1 MKQVNI
7 RIPFRILT
15 LVMGLFLSL
24 GAYAQI
30 TVNGLVQD
38 ATGEPVI
45 GATVRVVGTQI
56 GTATDFDGLFT
67 LEGVPQGAKLLISSV
82 GYEDQEVTAAGNV
95 VVTLAESTQMLEN
108 LVVIGYGVVK
118 KNDLT
123 GSVTAL
129 KPDAKNKG
137 VVVSAQDMLGGKVAG
152 VSVTSNSG
160 EPGGG
165 ATIRIRGGSSLNA
178 SNNPLVVIDGIAM
191 DNNGVSGISN
201 PLSLVNPQ
209 DIESFNVLKDASAT
223 AIYGSRGSNG
233 VIIITTKK
241 GRRGQTPQV
250 SYNGSV
256 TWSMKKKTID
266 VMSGDEY
273 RDFVA
278 KIFEGNTR
286 AGNVMGYAWRNAID
300 ADGKAQRVDMINTVN
315 NGKLTRY
322 GVSDIALPAGW
333 SWVEGEGNSGIVNPL
348 LGDANTDW
356 QNEIYR
362 TALSHDHNLT
372 VAGSVGQ
379 ILPYRLSAG
388 YTDQQGILKTS
399 DFKRYTVALNL
410 NPSLFDDHLTLNLNG
425 KLAWTKSRW
434 ADGGAVGNAVRMDP
448 TQPIYGNRD
457 ANGDG
462 INDYAGV
469 GGYFEWLQVN
479 NADPAWPYTKNTNAP
494 YNPVAM
500 LDNHDNSGKTHSFI
514 GSADIDYKIHGFED
528 LRLHLTLGGDFT
540 GGNGHNISTN
550 VSNTSNYW
558 GNTSWYTQ
566 SKENLQLSTY
576 AQYYKDFN
584 DKHHFDIM
592 AGYEWQ
598 HNWRKEYNESWGTYP
613 TNSALVFTATDAENG
628 ALIVTPGQ
636 WIPSARYNIDQSKAG
651 AIRAEGV
658 YRQNNGLGYRTENYL
673 VSFFGRMNYS
683 YDSRYL
689 LTFTMRYDG
698 SSRFKKHWALFPSAA
713 FAWKLNEEAAL
724 KDGPFSDL
732 KLRLGWGKTGQ
743 QEGIGDYNYFAT
755 YVMSNGSMG
764 AFYDVSGD
772 GSKAR
777 PNVYNPELTW
787 ETTTTTNVG
796 LDWGVM
802 NQRLSGSIDWYYRK
816 TTDLLNWA
824 TFSAMT
830 NFRNAFYKNIGSL
843 RNTGIEFSLNW
854 KAIST
859 TDLLWTID
867 YNLTYNSNKITEL
880 ISDDPD
886 YIVTTGSI
894 GINGTAQAHA
904 VGHPASSFYV
914 YQQVYD
920 QDGKPI
926 ESQVVDRNADGVISD
941 ADKYFYKS
949 PAAPVTM
956 GLSSRLDW
964 KNWDFGFNLRAS
976 IGNYMFNNVMQGYHN
991 TSTASVF
998 EEVSGFYL
1006 NNRPK
1011 ASVDLG
1017 WKTYDNYAIFSDYW
1031 VQNASF
1037 LKCDNITLGYSFN
1050 GLLKHGSYNGIGGRI
1065 YGTVSNVFCITKYDG
1080 IDPEVFGGIGGDIF
1094 PRPISYIL
1102 GLSLTF

>member
-30 TVNGLVQD
+30 TVNGIVKD

-45 GATVRVVGTQI
+45 GASVRVVGTQQ
-56 GTATDFDGLFT
+56 GTVTDFDGLFT
-67 LEGVPQGAKLLISSV
+67 LDGVPQGAKLLITSI
-82 GYEDQEVTAAGNV
+82 GYEDHEVTAASDM

-123 GSVTAL
+123 GSVAAL
-129 KPDAKNKG
+129 KPDSKNKG
-137 VVVSAQDMLGGKVAG
+137 VVVSAQDMLGGKIAG
-152 VSVTSNSG
+152 VSVTSNGG

-165 ATIRIRGGSSLNA
+165 ANIRIRGGSSLNA
-178 SNNPLVVIDGIAM
+178 SNNPLIVIDGIAM
-191 DNNGVSGISN
+191 DNNGVSGLSN

-241 GRRGQTPQV
+241 
-250 SYNGSV
+250 
-256 TWSMKKKTID
+256 KTID
-266 VMSGDEY
+266 VMNGDEY
-273 RDFVA
+273 RDFVK
-278 KIFEGNTR
+278 KIFAGNTR
-286 AGNVMGYAWRNAID
+286 EENA
-300 ADGKAQRVDMINTVN
+300 
-315 NGKLTRY
+315 L
-322 GVSDIALPAGW
+322 S
-333 SWVEGEGNSGIVNPL
+333 L
-348 LGDANTDW
+348 LGNANTDW

-362 TALSHDHNLT
+362 TAFSHDHNLT
-372 VAGSVGQ
+372 VSGSLGQ
-379 ILPYRLSAG
+379 FLPYRVSAG
-388 YTDQQGILKTS
+388 YTDQEGILKTS

-410 NPSLFDDHLTLNLNG
+410 NPSFFEDHLTLNLSG

-434 ADGGAVGNAVRMDP
+434 ADTGAVGNAVRMDP
-448 TQPIYGNRD
+448 TQPIRS
-457 ANGDG
+457 
-462 INDYAGV
+462 NDPMYAGV

-479 NADPAWPYTKNTNAP
+479 GSDPAWPYTKNTNAP

-500 LDNHDNSGKTHSFI
+500 LDNHDNSGKAHTFI
-514 GSADIDYKIHGFED
+514 GTAEIDYKIHGFED
-528 LRLHLTLGGDFT
+528 LRLHLTMGGDFT
-540 GGNGHNISTN
+540 GGNGHNISAN
-550 VSNTSNYW
+550 ISNTSNYW
-558 GNTSWYTQ
+558 GNTSYYTQ

-584 DKHHFDIM
+584 DMHHFDIM

-613 TNSALVFTATDAENG
+613 SNSGLFFTPADAENG
-628 ALIVTPGQ
+628 ALKVVPGI
-636 WIPSARYNIDQSKAG
+636 WIPAATYNVGDSKAG

-658 YRQNNGLGYRTENYL
+658 YRQNNGLGYRSENYL

-683 YDSRYL
+683 YANRYL

-713 FAWKLNEEAAL
+713 LAWKINEEDFM

-764 AFYDVSGD
+764 SFYDVSGD

-787 ETTTTTNVG
+787 ETTTTTNIG

-843 RNTGIEFSLNW
+843 RNTGIEMSLNW

-867 YNLTYNSNKITEL
+867 YNLTYNSNKVLEL

-886 YIVTTGSI
+886 YFVTTGSI
-894 GINGTAQAHA
+894 GINGSAQAHVA
-904 VGHPASSFYV
+904 GYPSNSFYV

-920 QDGKPI
+920 QAGKPI
-926 ESQVVDRNADGVISD
+926 EGQVVDRNGDGVISD
-941 ADKYFYKS
+941 ADKYLYKS
-949 PAAPVTM
+949 PWAPVTM
-956 GLSSRLDW
+956 GLGSRLDW

-976 IGNYMFNNVMQGYHN
+976 IGNYLFNNVMQGYHN
-991 TSTASVF
+991 VSPAAVF

-1011 ASVDLG
+1011 ASVEMG
-1017 WKTYDNYAIFSDYW
+1017 WQTYNNHAIFSDYW

-1050 GLLKHGSYNGIGGRI
+1050 NLLKHGSYHGVGGRI

-1094 PRPISYIL
+1094 PRPISFIV
-1102 GLSLTF
+1102 GLSLNF

>member
-30 TVNGLVQD
+30 TVNGVVKD

-45 GATVRVVGTQI
+45 GATVRVVGTQM
-56 GTATDFDGLFT
+56 GTATDIDGLFT
-67 LEGVPQGAKLLISSV
+67 LDGVPQGAKLLISSV
-82 GYEDQEVTAAGNV
+82 GYEDHEVTASGDMV
-95 VVTLAESTQMLEN
+95 ITLAESTQMLEN

-123 GSVTAL
+123 GSVAAL

-191 DNNGVSGISN
+191 DNNGVSGVAN

-241 GRRGQTPQV
+241 GRRGQRPAV

-266 VMSGDEY
+266 VMDGDEY
-273 RDFVA
+273 RAFVK
-278 KIFEGNTR
+278 KIFAGNTR
-286 AGNVMGYAWRNAID
+286 EENA
-300 ADGKAQRVDMINTVN
+300 
-315 NGKLTRY
+315 L
-322 GVSDIALPAGW
+322 S
-333 SWVEGEGNSGIVNPL
+333 L
-348 LGDANTDW
+348 LGNANTDW

-372 VAGSVGQ
+372 VAGSLGDY
-379 ILPYRLSAG
+379 LPYRVSAG

-410 NPSLFDDHLTLNLNG
+410 NPSFFQDHLTLNLNG
-425 KLAWTKSRW
+425 KLAWTKSRF
-434 ADGGAVGNAVRMDP
+434 ADTGAVGNAVRMDP
-448 TQPIYGNRD
+448 TQPITSSD
-457 ANGDG
+457 SK
-462 INDYAGV
+462 YAGV
-469 GGYFEWLQVN
+469 GGYFEWMQVN
-479 NADPAWPYTKNTNAP
+479 NADPAWPWTKNTNAP

-528 LRLHLTLGGDFT
+528 LRLHLTMGGDFS
-540 GGNGHNISTN
+540 GGNGHNISAN
-550 VSNTSNYW
+550 ISNTSNYW
-558 GNTSWYTQ
+558 GNTSYYTQ

-584 DKHHFDIM
+584 EKHHFDIM
-592 AGYEWQ
+592 LGYEWQ

-613 TNSALVFTATDAENG
+613 TNSALVFTPTDAENG
-628 ALIVTPGQ
+628 ALIVNPGQ
-636 WIPSARYNIDQSKAG
+636 WIPSARYNIDDSKAG

-673 VSFFGRMNYS
+673 VSFFGRANYS
-683 YDSRYL
+683 YDNRYL
-689 LTFTMRYDG
+689 FTFTTRYDG

-764 AFYDVSGD
+764 SYYDISGD

-777 PNVYNPELTW
+777 PNVYNPELKW

-843 RNTGIEFSLNW
+843 RNTGIEMSINW

-867 YNLTYNSNKITEL
+867 YNLTYNSNKILEL

-886 YIVTTGSI
+886 YFVTTGGI
-894 GINGTAQAHA
+894 GINGSAQAHVA
-904 VGHPASSFYV
+904 GYPSNSFYV

-926 ESQVVDRNADGVISD
+926 ENQVVDRNGDGVISD
-941 ADKYFYKS
+941 ADKYLYKS
-949 PAAPVTM
+949 PWAPVTM
-956 GLSSRLDW
+956 GLASRLDW
-964 KNWDFGFNLRAS
+964 KNWDFGFSLRAS

-991 TSTASVF
+991 VSPASVF

-1011 ASVDLG
+1011 ASVEMG
-1017 WKTYDNYAIFSDYW
+1017 WQTYDNKSIFSDYW

-1037 LKCDNITLGYSFN
+1037 LKCDNITLGYSFGN
-1050 GLLKHGSYNGIGGRI
+1050 LFKHGSYNGVGGRI

-1094 PRPISYIL
+1094 PRPISFIL
-1102 GLSLTF
+1102 GLSLNF

>member
-7 RIPFRILT
+7 RIPQRILA
-15 LVMGLFLSL
+15 LMMGLFLSI

-30 TVNGLVQD
+30 TVQGHVKD

-45 GATVRVVGTQI
+45 GATITVVGT
-56 GTATDFDGLFT
+56 TNTVATDFDGNFT
-67 LEGVPQGAKLLISSV
+67 ITAPKGAQLQVSSI
-82 GYEDQEVTAAGNV
+82 GLQDQIVTAAP
-95 VVTLAESTQMLEN
+95 TLVIEMLDDAQVLEN
-108 LVVIGYGVVK
+108 VVVIGYGTVK
-118 KNDLT
+118 KSDLT

-137 VVVSAQDMLGGKVAG
+137 VVVSAQDMLSGKVAG
-152 VSVTSNSG
+152 VSVTSG
-160 EPGGG
+160 DGAPGGS

-178 SNNPLVVIDGIAM
+178 SNNPLIVIDGIAM
-191 DNNGVSGISN
+191 DNNGISGVGN

-241 GRRGQTPQV
+241 GRRNQAPQV
-250 SYNGSV
+250 SYNGNV
-256 TWSMKKKTID
+256 TFSKKKKTIK
-266 VMSGDEY
+266 VMNGDEY
-273 RDFVA
+273 RAFVTQA
-278 KIFEGNTR
+278 FENDTR
-286 AGNVMGYAWRNAID
+286 RDNA
-300 ADGKAQRVDMINTVN
+300 
-315 NGKLTRY
+315 L
-322 GVSDIALPAGW
+322 S
-333 SWVEGEGNSGIVNPL
+333 L
-348 LGDANTDW
+348 LGTANTDW

-362 TALSHDHNLT
+362 TAISHDHNVTLT
-372 VAGSVGQ
+372 GSVSDF
-379 ILPYRLSAG
+379 LPYRLSLG

-399 DFKRYTVALNL
+399 DYKRYTVAVNL
-410 NPSLFDDHLTLNLNG
+410 SPSLLNDHLTFNLNG
-425 KLAWTKSRW
+425 KLAWTKSRF
-434 ADGGAVGNAVRMDP
+434 ADTGAVGNAVRMDP
-448 TQPIYGNRD
+448 TQPIYSD
-457 ANGDG
+457 DPK
-462 INDYAGV
+462 YAGV
-469 GGYFEWLQVN
+469 GGYFDWLQVN

-500 LDNHDNSGKTHSFI
+500 LDNHDNTGKTRSFI

-540 GGNGHNISTN
+540 HGEGHNISAN
-550 VSNTSNYW
+550 ISNTSNYY
-558 GNTSWYTQ
+558 GNNSYYTQ

-576 AQYYKDFN
+576 AQYYKDFT

-598 HNWRKEYNESWGTYP
+598 HNWRKEYNESWGTFP
-613 TNSALVFTATDAENG
+613 TNSALYFGADDALVV
-628 ALIVTPGQ
+628 APGQ
-636 WIPSARYNIDQSKAG
+636 WIPGVTYAVGDPKAG
-651 AIRAEGV
+651 AIRGEGV
-658 YRQNNGLGYRTENYL
+658 YRQNNGLGYRTENFL
-673 VSFFGRMNYS
+673 VSFFGRMNYI
-683 YDSRYL
+683 YDSKYY

-698 SSRFKKHWALFPSAA
+698 SSRFRDHWALFPSAA
-713 FAWKLNEEAAL
+713 LAWNIAEEAFM
-724 KDGPFSDL
+724 KEGPFSTL

-743 QEGIGDYNYFAT
+743 QEGIGDYNYFAN
-755 YVMSNGSMG
+755 YVLSNGSMG
-764 AFYDVSGD
+764 AFYDLLGD
-772 GSKAR
+772 GSKAK
-777 PNVYNPELTW
+777 PNVYNPELKW

-802 NQRLSGSIDWYYRK
+802 NGRLTGSIDWYYRK

-843 RNTGIEFSLNW
+843 RNTGIEFAVNW

-859 TDLLWTID
+859 NDLLWTID

-880 ISDDPD
+880 ISNDPN
-886 YIVTTGSI
+886 YFVSTGGI
-894 GINGTAQAHA
+894 GINGNAQAHF
-904 VGHPASSFYV
+904 VDHPANSFYV

-920 QDGKPI
+920 TNGNPI
-926 ESQVVDRNADGVISD
+926 EGQVVDRNADGVISE
-941 ADKYFYKS
+941 ADKYLYKC
-949 PAAPVTM
+949 PWAPVTM
-956 GLSSRLDW
+956 GFASKLEW
-964 KNWDFGFNLRAS
+964 KNWDFGFSLRAS

-991 TSTASVF
+991 VSNAAIF

-1006 NNRPK
+1006 NNRPVE
-1011 ASVDLG
+1011 SVNMG
-1017 WKTYDNYAIFSDYW
+1017 WQTYDNETVFSDYW

-1050 GLLKHGSYNGIGGRI
+1050 NLLKHGSYNGVGGRI

-1094 PRPISYIL
+1094 PRPISFIL
-1102 GLSLTF
+1102 GLSLNF

>member
-15 LVMGLFLSL
+15 LLMGLFLSL

-30 TVNGLVQD
+30 TVNGIVKD

-45 GATVRVVGTQI
+45 GATVRVVGTQM

-67 LEGVPQGAKLLISSV
+67 LDGVPQGAKLLVSSV
-82 GYEDQEVTAAGNV
+82 GYEDHEVTASSEMV
-95 VVTLAESTQMLEN
+95 ITLAESTQMLEN

-152 VSVTSNSG
+152 VSVTSNGG

-165 ATIRIRGGSSLNA
+165 ASIRIRGGSSLNA
-178 SNNPLVVIDGIAM
+178 SNNPLIVIDGIAM

-201 PLSLVNPQ
+201 PLSMVNPQ

-241 GRRGQTPQV
+241 GRRGQAPQV

-273 RDFVA
+273 RDFV
-278 KIFEGNTR
+278 KEIFADNTR
-286 AGNVMGYAWRNAID
+286 EQNA
-300 ADGKAQRVDMINTVN
+300 
-315 NGKLTRY
+315 L
-322 GVSDIALPAGW
+322 S
-333 SWVEGEGNSGIVNPL
+333 L
-348 LGDANTDW
+348 LGNANTDW

-362 TALSHDHNLT
+362 TAISHDHNVT
-372 VAGSVGQ
+372 VAGSVKDF
-379 ILPYRLSAG
+379 LPYRLSLG

-399 DFKRYTVALNL
+399 DYKRYTVALNL
-410 NPSLFDDHLTLNLNG
+410 NPSLLNDHLTMNLNG
-425 KLAWTKSRW
+425 KLAWTKSRF
-434 ADGGAVGNAVRMDP
+434 ADTGAVGNAVRMDP
-448 TQPIYGNRD
+448 TQPIYSD
-457 ANGDG
+457 DPKY
-462 INDYAGV
+462 DVV
-469 GGYFEWLQVN
+469 GGYFDWLQEN
-479 NADPAWPYTKNTNAP
+479 SADPAWPYTKNTNAP

-500 LDNHDNSGKTHSFI
+500 LDNHDNSGKTRSFI

-528 LRLHLTLGGDFT
+528 LRLHLTLGGDFSH
-540 GGNGHNISTN
+540 GEGHNISTN
-550 VSNTSNYW
+550 ISNTSNYW
-558 GNTSWYTQ
+558 GNNAYYTQ

-598 HNWRKEYNESWGTYP
+598 HNWRKEFNESWGTYP
-613 TNSALVFTATDAENG
+613 TNSALFFTAQDNEKAFVV
-628 ALIVTPGQ
+628 APGM
-636 WIPSARYNIDQSKAG
+636 WIPGATYNIGDAKAG
-651 AIRAEGV
+651 AIRGEAV
-658 YRQNNGLGYRTENYL
+658 YRQSNGLGYRTENYL
-673 VSFFGRMNYS
+673 VSFFGRMNYI
-683 YDSRYL
+683 YDSKYY

-698 SSRFKKHWALFPSAA
+698 SSRFKKHWALFPSLAL
-713 FAWKLNEEAAL
+713 AWNIAHEDFL

-732 KLRLGWGKTGQ
+732 KLRFGWGKTGQ
-743 QEGIGDYNYFAT
+743 QEGIGDYNYFAN

-764 AFYDVSGD
+764 SFYDLLGD

-777 PNVYNPELTW
+777 PNVYNPELKW

-802 NQRLSGSIDWYYRK
+802 NGRLTGSIDWYYRK
-816 TTDLLNWA
+816 TTDLLNWSP
-824 TFSAMT
+824 FSAMT
-830 NFRNAFYKNIGSL
+830 NFSNEFYKNIGSL
-843 RNTGIEFSLNW
+843 RNTGIEFSVNW

-859 TDLLWTID
+859 SDLLWTID
-867 YNLTYNSNKITEL
+867 YNLTYNNNKIIEL
-880 ISDDPD
+880 ISDDKNNF
-886 YIVTTGSI
+886 ITTGSI
-894 GINGTAQAHA
+894 GINGPAQAHV
-904 VGHPASSFYV
+904 VGKPSHSFYV

-920 QDGKPI
+920 QNGKPI
-926 ESQVVDRNADGVISD
+926 EGQVVDRNGDGVISPSD
-941 ADKYFYKS
+941 RYFYKS
-949 PAAPVTM
+949 PWAPVTM
-956 GLSSRLDW
+956 GFASKLEW
-964 KNWDFGFNLRAS
+964 KNWDFGFSLRAS
-976 IGNYMFNNVMQGYHN
+976 IGNYMFNNVAQGHHN
-991 TSTASVF
+991 VSTAAIL
-998 EEVSGFYL
+998 ENVSGNYF
-1006 NNRPK
+1006 NNRPIS
-1011 ASVDLG
+1011 AVNMG
-1017 WKTYDNYAIFSDYW
+1017 WQTYDNETVFSDYW

-1050 GLLKHGSYNGIGGRI
+1050 ELFKSGGYHGLGGRI

-1080 IDPEVFGGIGGDIF
+1080 IDPEIFGGIGGDIF
-1094 PRPISYIL
+1094 PRPISFIL
-1102 GLSLTF
+1102 GLSLNF

>member
-15 LVMGLFLSL
+15 LLMGLFLSL

-30 TVNGLVQD
+30 TVNGVVKD

-45 GATVRVVGTQI
+45 GATIRVVGTQM

-67 LEGVPQGAKLLISSV
+67 LEGVPQGAKLQISSV
-82 GYEDQEVTAAGNV
+82 GYDTHEVTASSDMV
-95 VVTLAESTQMLEN
+95 ITLAESTQMLEN

-165 ATIRIRGGSSLNA
+165 ANIRIRGGSSLNA
-178 SNNPLVVIDGIAM
+178 SNNPLIVIDGIAM
-191 DNNGVSGISN
+191 DNNGVSGLSN

-241 GRRGQTPQV
+241 GRRGQSPSV

-266 VMSGDEY
+266 VMNGDEY
-273 RDFVA
+273 RDFVK
-278 KIFEGNTR
+278 KIFAGNTR
-286 AGNVMGYAWRNAID
+286 EENA
-300 ADGKAQRVDMINTVN
+300 
-315 NGKLTRY
+315 L
-322 GVSDIALPAGW
+322 S
-333 SWVEGEGNSGIVNPL
+333 L
-348 LGDANTDW
+348 LGNANTDW

-362 TALSHDHNLT
+362 TAFSHDHNLT
-372 VAGSVGQ
+372 VSGSLGQ
-379 ILPYRLSAG
+379 FLPYRVSAG
-388 YTDQQGILKTS
+388 YTDQEGILKTS

-410 NPSLFDDHLTLNLNG
+410 NPSFFEDHLTLNLSG
-425 KLAWTKSRW
+425 KMAWTKSRW
-434 ADGGAVGNAVRMDP
+434 ADTGAVGNAVRMDP
-448 TQPIYGNRD
+448 TQPIRS
-457 ANGDG
+457 
-462 INDYAGV
+462 NDPMYAGV

-479 NADPAWPYTKNTNAP
+479 GSDPAWPYTKNTNAP

-500 LDNHDNSGKTHSFI
+500 LDNHDNSGKAHTFI
-514 GSADIDYKIHGFED
+514 GTAEIDYKIHGFED
-528 LRLHLTLGGDFT
+528 LRLHLTMGGDFT
-540 GGNGHNISTN
+540 GGNGHNISAN
-550 VSNTSNYW
+550 ISNTSNYW
-558 GNTSWYTQ
+558 GNTSYYTQ

-584 DKHHFDIM
+584 DMHHFDIM

-613 TNSALVFTATDAENG
+613 SNSGLFFTPADAENG
-628 ALIVTPGQ
+628 ALKVVPGI
-636 WIPSARYNIDQSKAG
+636 WIPAATYNVGDSKAG

-683 YDSRYL
+683 YANRYL

-713 FAWKLNEEAAL
+713 LAWKINEEDFM

-764 AFYDVSGD
+764 SFYDVSGD

-787 ETTTTTNVG
+787 ETTTTTNIG

-859 TDLLWTID
+859 NDLLWTID
-867 YNLTYNSNKITEL
+867 YNLTYNSNKVLEL
-880 ISDDPD
+880 IGDDPS
-886 YIVTTGSI
+886 YFVTTGSI
-894 GINGTAQAHA
+894 GINGSAQAHVA
-904 VGHPASSFYV
+904 GYPSNSFYV
-914 YQQVYD
+914 YQQVYG

-926 ESQVVDRNADGVISD
+926 ENQVVDRNGDGVISD
-941 ADKYFYKS
+941 ADKYLYKS
-949 PAAPVTM
+949 PWAPVIM
-956 GLSSRLDW
+956 GLASRLDW
-964 KNWDFGFNLRAS
+964 KNWDLGFSLRAS

-991 TSTASVF
+991 VSPAAVF

-1011 ASVDLG
+1011 ALVDLG
-1017 WKTYDNYAIFSDYW
+1017 WQTYDNKSIFSDYW

-1050 GLLKHGSYNGIGGRI
+1050 NLFKHGSYNGVGGRI
-1065 YGTVSNVFCITKYDG
+1065 YGTVSNVFCITKYEG

-1094 PRPISYIL
+1094 PRPISFIV
-1102 GLSLTF
+1102 GLNLNF

>member
-7 RIPFRILT
+7 RIPIRILT

-30 TVNGLVQD
+30 TVNGIVKD

-45 GATVRVVGTQI
+45 GASVRVVGTQQ
-56 GTATDFDGLFT
+56 GTVTDFDGLFT
-67 LEGVPQGAKLLISSV
+67 LEGVPQGAKLLITSI
-82 GYEDQEVTAAGNV
+82 GYDDHEVTAASDLV
-95 VVTLAESTQMLEN
+95 ITMSESTPMLEN

-152 VSVTSNSG
+152 VSVTSNGG

-165 ATIRIRGGSSLNA
+165 ANIRIRGGSSLNA
-178 SNNPLVVIDGIAM
+178 SNNPLIVIDGIAM
-191 DNNGVSGISN
+191 DNNGVSGLSN

-241 GRRGQTPQV
+241 GRRGQRPSV

-266 VMSGDEY
+266 VMNGDEY
-273 RDFVA
+273 RDFV
-278 KIFEGNTR
+278 KSIFKGNTR
-286 AGNVMGYAWRNAID
+286 EANA
-300 ADGKAQRVDMINTVN
+300 
-315 NGKLTRY
+315 L
-322 GVSDIALPAGW
+322 S
-333 SWVEGEGNSGIVNPL
+333 L

-362 TALSHDHNLT
+362 TALSHDHNVT

-379 ILPYRLSAG
+379 LLPYRLSVG
-388 YTDQQGILKTS
+388 FTDQQGILKTS

-410 NPSLFDDHLTLNLNG
+410 NPSFFEDHLTVNLSG
-425 KLAWTKSRW
+425 KMAWTKSRW
-434 ADGGAVGNAVRMDP
+434 ADTGAVGNAVRMDP
-448 TQPIYGNRD
+448 TQPVY
-457 ANGDG
+457 ASGDM
-462 INDYAGV
+462 YKGV
-469 GGYFEWLQVN
+469 GSYFEWLQVN
-479 NADPAWPYTKNTNAP
+479 GSDDAWPYTKNTNAP

-500 LDNHDNSGKTHSFI
+500 LDNHDNSGKAHSFI
-514 GSADIDYKIHGFED
+514 GTAEIDYKIHGFED
-528 LRLHLTLGGDFT
+528 LRLHLTMGGDFT
-540 GGNGHNISTN
+540 GGNGHNISAN
-550 VSNTSNYW
+550 ISNTSNYW
-558 GNTSWYTQ
+558 GNNSYYTQ

-613 TNSALVFTATDAENG
+613 SNSALVFTEADKDIPG
-628 ALIVTPGQ
+628 ALVVTPGQ
-636 WIPSARYNIDQSKAG
+636 WIPGVTYKVGDSKAG
-651 AIRAEGV
+651 AIHGETA
-658 YRQNNGLGYRTENYL
+658 YYQQNGLGYRTENYL
-673 VSFFGRMNYS
+673 VSFFGRANYS

-698 SSRFKKHWALFPSAA
+698 SSRFKKHWSLFPSAA
-713 FAWKLNEEAAL
+713 FAWKINEEAFM
-724 KDGPFSDL
+724 KDSPFSDL

-755 YVMSNGSMG
+755 YVMSNGSAG
-764 AFYDVSGD
+764 SYYDVAGD
-772 GSKAR
+772 GSKAK

-787 ETTTTTNVG
+787 ETTTTTSNIG
-796 LDWGVM
+796 LDWGIM

-843 RNTGIEFSLNW
+843 RNTGIEMSLNW
-854 KAIST
+854 KAVST

-867 YNLTYNSNKITEL
+867 YNLTYNSNKILEL
-880 ISDDPD
+880 VSDGLDN
-886 YIVTTGSI
+886 IVTTGSI

-904 VGHPASSFYV
+904 VGHPANTFYV
-914 YQQVYD
+914 FQQVYD

-926 ESQVVDRNADGVISD
+926 ESQVVDRNGDGVISD
-941 ADKYFYKS
+941 DDRYLYKS
-949 PAAPVTM
+949 PWAPVTM
-956 GLSSRLDW
+956 GLASRLDW
-964 KNWDFGFNLRAS
+964 KNWDFGFSLRAS
-976 IGNYMFNNVMQGYHN
+976 IGNYLFNNVMQGYHN
-991 TSTASVF
+991 VSPAAVF

-1011 ASVDLG
+1011 TSVEMG
-1017 WKTYDNYAIFSDYW
+1017 WQTYDRYAIMSDYW

-1037 LKCDNITLGYSFN
+1037 LKCDNITLGYSFSN
-1050 GLLKHGSYNGIGGRI
+1050 LLKRGSYNGIGGRI
-1065 YGTVSNVFCITKYDG
+1065 YGSVSNVFCITKYDG

-1094 PRPISYIL
+1094 PRPISFIL
-1102 GLSLTF
+1102 GLSLNF

>member
-15 LVMGLFLSL
+15 LLMGLFLSL

-30 TVNGLVQD
+30 TVHGIVKD

-45 GATVRVVGTQI
+45 GATVRVVGTQM

-67 LEGVPQGAKLLISSV
+67 LDGVPQGAKLLVSSV
-82 GYEDQEVTAAGNV
+82 GYEDHEVTASSEMV
-95 VVTLAESTQMLEN
+95 ITLAESTQMLEN

-152 VSVTSNSG
+152 VSVTSNGG

-165 ATIRIRGGSSLNA
+165 ASIRIRGGSSLNA
-178 SNNPLVVIDGIAM
+178 SNNPLIVIDGIAM

-201 PLSLVNPQ
+201 PLSMVNPQ

-241 GRRGQTPQV
+241 GRRGQAPQV

-273 RDFVA
+273 RDFV
-278 KIFEGNTR
+278 KEIFAGNTR
-286 AGNVMGYAWRNAID
+286 EQNA
-300 ADGKAQRVDMINTVN
+300 
-315 NGKLTRY
+315 L
-322 GVSDIALPAGW
+322 S
-333 SWVEGEGNSGIVNPL
+333 L
-348 LGDANTDW
+348 LGNANTDW
-356 QNEIYR
+356 QSEIYR
-362 TALSHDHNLT
+362 TAFSHDHNLT

-379 ILPYRLSAG
+379 YLPYRISAG

-399 DFKRYTVALNL
+399 DYKRYTVALNL
-410 NPSLFDDHLTLNLNG
+410 NPSLFNDHLTINLSG

-434 ADGGAVGNAVRMDP
+434 ADTGAVGNAVRMDP
-448 TQPIYGNRD
+448 TQPIYSSDEKYN
-457 ANGDG
+457 
-462 INDYAGV
+462 GV
-469 GGYFEWLQVN
+469 GGYFEWLQPN
-479 NADPAWPYTKNTNAP
+479 GSDSAWPYTKNTNAP

-514 GSADIDYKIHGFED
+514 GTAEVDYKIHGFED

-540 GGNGHNISTN
+540 GGNGHNISAN
-550 VSNTSNYW
+550 ISNTSNYW
-558 GNTSWYTQ
+558 GNNSWYTQ
-566 SKENLQLSTY
+566 SKENLQLSAY

-613 TNSALVFTATDAENG
+613 TNSALFFTDADIENG
-628 ALIVTPGQ
+628 ALQVVPGM
-636 WIPSARYNIDQSKAG
+636 WIPAANYNVGDSKAG

-673 VSFFGRMNYS
+673 VSFFGRANYS
-683 YDSRYL
+683 YNNRYL

-713 FAWKLNEEAAL
+713 LAWKISEEDFM

-764 AFYDVSGD
+764 SFYDIAGD
-772 GSKAR
+772 GSKAK
-777 PNVYNPELTW
+777 PNVYNPELKW
-787 ETTTTTNVG
+787 ETTTTTNIG
-796 LDWGVM
+796 LDWGIM
-802 NQRLSGSIDWYYRK
+802 NQRLTGSIDWYYRK

-830 NFRNAFYKNIGSL
+830 NFKNAFYKNIGSL

-859 TDLLWTID
+859 NDLLWTID

-886 YIVTTGSI
+886 YFVTTGSI
-894 GINGTAQAHA
+894 GINGNAQAHV
-904 VGHPASSFYV
+904 VGHPSNSFYV
-914 YQQVYD
+914 YQQVYG

-926 ESQVVDRNADGVISD
+926 EGQVVDRNGDGVISD
-941 ADKYFYKS
+941 ADKYLYKS
-949 PAAPVTM
+949 PWAPVTM
-956 GLSSRLDW
+956 GLASRLDW
-964 KNWDFGFNLRAS
+964 KNWDFGFSLRAS
-976 IGNYMFNNVMQGYHN
+976 IGNYLFNNVMQGYHN
-991 TSTASVF
+991 VSPAAVF
-998 EEVSGFYL
+998 EEVGAFYL
-1006 NNRPK
+1006 NNRPRK
-1011 ASVDLG
+1011 SVEMG
-1017 WKTYDNYAIFSDYW
+1017 WQTYNNHANFSDYW

-1037 LKCDNITLGYSFN
+1037 LKCDNITLGYSFSDLFKSGGYH
-1050 GLLKHGSYNGIGGRI
+1050 GLGGRV

-1094 PRPISYIL
+1094 PRPISFIL
-1102 GLSLTF
+1102 GLSLNF

>member
-30 TVNGLVQD
+30 TVNGIVKD

-45 GATVRVVGTQI
+45 GASVRVVGTQQ
-56 GTATDFDGLFT
+56 GTVTDFDGLFT
-67 LEGVPQGAKLLISSV
+67 LDGVPQGAKLLITSI
-82 GYEDQEVTAAGNV
+82 GYEDHEVTAASDM

-123 GSVTAL
+123 GSVAAL
-129 KPDAKNKG
+129 KPDSKNKG
-137 VVVSAQDMLGGKVAG
+137 VVVSAQDMLGGKIAG
-152 VSVTSNSG
+152 VSVTSNGG

-165 ATIRIRGGSSLNA
+165 ANIRIRGGSSLNA
-178 SNNPLVVIDGIAM
+178 SNNPLIVIDGIAM
-191 DNNGVSGISN
+191 DNNGVSGLSN

-241 GRRGQTPQV
+241 GRRGQSPSV
-250 SYNGSV
+250 AYNGSV

-266 VMSGDEY
+266 VMNGDEY
-273 RDFVA
+273 RDFVK
-278 KIFEGNTR
+278 KIFAGNTR
-286 AGNVMGYAWRNAID
+286 EENA
-300 ADGKAQRVDMINTVN
+300 
-315 NGKLTRY
+315 L
-322 GVSDIALPAGW
+322 S
-333 SWVEGEGNSGIVNPL
+333 L
-348 LGDANTDW
+348 LGNANTDW

-362 TALSHDHNLT
+362 TAFSHDHNLT
-372 VAGSVGQ
+372 VSGSLGQ
-379 ILPYRLSAG
+379 FLPYRVSAG
-388 YTDQQGILKTS
+388 YTDQEGILKTS

-410 NPSLFDDHLTLNLNG
+410 NPSFFEDHLTLNLSG
-425 KLAWTKSRW
+425 KMAWTKSRW
-434 ADGGAVGNAVRMDP
+434 ADTGAVGNAVRMDP
-448 TQPIYGNRD
+448 TQPIRS
-457 ANGDG
+457 
-462 INDYAGV
+462 NDPMYAGV

-479 NADPAWPYTKNTNAP
+479 GSDPAWPYTKNTNAP

-500 LDNHDNSGKTHSFI
+500 LDNHDNSGKAHTFI
-514 GSADIDYKIHGFED
+514 GTAEIDYKIHGFED
-528 LRLHLTLGGDFT
+528 LRLHLTMGGDFT
-540 GGNGHNISTN
+540 GGHGHNISAN
-550 VSNTSNYW
+550 ISNTSNYW
-558 GNTSWYTQ
+558 GNTSYYTQ

-584 DKHHFDIM
+584 DMHHFDIM

-613 TNSALVFTATDAENG
+613 SNSGLFFTPADAENG
-628 ALIVTPGQ
+628 ALKVVPGI
-636 WIPSARYNIDQSKAG
+636 WIPAATYNVGDSKAG
-651 AIRAEGV
+651 AIRAEDV

-683 YDSRYL
+683 YANRYL

-713 FAWKLNEEAAL
+713 LAWKINEEDFM

-764 AFYDVSGD
+764 SFYDISGD

-787 ETTTTTNVG
+787 ETTTTTNIG

-843 RNTGIEFSLNW
+843 RNTGIEMSLNW

-867 YNLTYNSNKITEL
+867 YNLTYNSNKVLEL

-886 YIVTTGSI
+886 YFVTTGGI
-894 GINGTAQAHA
+894 GINGSAQAHVA
-904 VGHPASSFYV
+904 GYPSNSFYV

-920 QDGKPI
+920 QAGKPI
-926 ESQVVDRNADGVISD
+926 EGQVVDRNGDGVISD
-941 ADKYFYKS
+941 ADKYLYKS
-949 PAAPVTM
+949 PWAPVTM
-956 GLSSRLDW
+956 GLGSRLDW

-976 IGNYMFNNVMQGYHN
+976 IGNYLFNNVMQGYHN
-991 TSTASVF
+991 VSPAAVF

-1011 ASVDLG
+1011 ASVEMG
-1017 WKTYDNYAIFSDYW
+1017 WQTYNNHAIFSDYW

-1050 GLLKHGSYNGIGGRI
+1050 NLLKHGSYHGVGGRI

-1094 PRPISYIL
+1094 PRPISFIV
-1102 GLSLTF
+1102 GLSLNF

>member
-7 RIPFRILT
+7 RIPQRILA
-15 LVMGLFLSL
+15 LMMGLFLSI

-30 TVNGLVQD
+30 TVQGHVKD

-45 GATVRVVGTQI
+45 GATVTVVGT
-56 GTATDFDGLFT
+56 TNTVVTDFDGNFT
-67 LEGVPQGAKLLISSV
+67 ITAPAGAQLQVSSIGLQPQTVTVAPNLVIELVDDSEMLK
-82 GYEDQEVTAAGNV
+82 EV
-95 VVTLAESTQMLEN
+95 
-108 LVVIGYGVVK
+108 VVIGYGAVK
-118 KNDLT
+118 KSDLT

-137 VVVSAQDMLGGKVAG
+137 VVVSAQDMLNGKVAG
-152 VSVTSNSG
+152 VSVTSG
-160 EPGGG
+160 DGAPGGS

-178 SNNPLVVIDGIAM
+178 SNNPLIVIDGIAM
-191 DNNGVSGISN
+191 DNNGISGVSN

-241 GRRGQTPQV
+241 GRRGQEVPQV
-250 SYNGSV
+250 SYNGNITFSK
-256 TWSMKKKTID
+256 KKKTIK
-266 VMSGDEY
+266 VMNGDEY
-273 RDFVA
+273 RNFVVNA
-278 KIFEGNTR
+278 FENDTR
-286 AGNVMGYAWRNAID
+286 KPNVMGYAWRNAKNP
-300 ADGKAQRVDMINTVN
+300 DGKIEMLRSLNTLQNGQIVN
-315 NGKLTRY
+315 AK
-322 GVSDIALPAGW
+322 VSDIALPEGW
-333 SWVEGEGNSGIVNPL
+333 EWVDGDGNQGFVNSL
-348 LGDANTDW
+348 LGNANTDW

-362 TALSHDHNLT
+362 TAISHDHNVT
-372 VAGSVGQ
+372 VAGSVGH
-379 ILPYRLSAG
+379 ILPYRLSLG

-399 DFKRYTVALNL
+399 DYKRYTIAVNL
-410 NPSLFDDHLTLNLNG
+410 SPSLFNDHLTMNLNG
-425 KLAWTKSRW
+425 KLAWTKSRF
-434 ADGGAVGNAVRMDP
+434 ADTGAVGNAVRMDP
-448 TQPIYGNRD
+448 TQPVRSD
-457 ANGDG
+457 DPK
-462 INDYAGV
+462 YAGV
-469 GGYFEWLQVN
+469 GGYFDWMQVN

-500 LDNHDNSGKTHSFI
+500 LDNHDNSGKTRSFI

-540 GGNGHNISTN
+540 HGEGHNISAN
-550 VSNTSNYW
+550 ISNTANYW
-558 GNTSWYTQ
+558 GNNAYYTQ

-598 HNWRKEYNESWGTYP
+598 HNWRKEFNESWGTYP
-613 TNSALVFTATDAENG
+613 INSALVFSEADK
-628 ALIVTPGQ
+628 LIFGPGMWLPGCVYTPGE
-636 WIPSARYNIDQSKAG
+636 PKAG
-651 AIRAEGV
+651 LIRGEGV
-658 YRQNNGLGYRTENYL
+658 YLQNNGLGYRTENFL
-673 VSFFGRMNYS
+673 VSFFGRMNYI
-683 YDSRYL
+683 YDSKYY

-698 SSRFKKHWALFPSAA
+698 SSRFRDHWALFPSAA
-713 FAWKLNEEAAL
+713 LAWNIAEEAFM
-724 KDGPFSDL
+724 KEGPFSTL

-743 QEGIGDYNYFAT
+743 QEGIGDYNYFAN

-764 AFYDVSGD
+764 SFYDLLGD

-777 PNVYNPELTW
+777 PNVYNPELKW

-796 LDWGVM
+796 LDWGVLEG
-802 NQRLSGSIDWYYRK
+802 RLTGSIDWYYRK

-843 RNTGIEFSLNW
+843 RNTGIEFSVNW

-859 TDLLWTID
+859 DDLLWTLD
-867 YNLTYNSNKITEL
+867 YNLTYNSNKVTEL
-880 ISDDPD
+880 ISNDPT
-886 YIVTTGSI
+886 YFVSTGSI
-894 GINGTAQAHA
+894 GINGNAQAHF
-904 VGHPASSFYV
+904 VDHPSHSFYV

-926 ESQVVDRNADGVISD
+926 EGQVVDRNADGVISE
-941 ADKYFYKS
+941 ADKYLYKS
-949 PAAPVTM
+949 PWAPVTM
-956 GLSSRLDW
+956 GFASKLEW
-964 KNWDFGFNLRAS
+964 KNWDFGFSLRAS
-976 IGNYMFNNVMQGYHN
+976 IGNYLFNNVMQGYHN
-991 TSTASVF
+991 VSNAAIF

-1006 NNRPK
+1006 NNRPVE
-1011 ASVDLG
+1011 SVNMG
-1017 WKTYDNYAIFSDYW
+1017 WKTYDNETVFSDYW

-1050 GLLKHGSYNGIGGRI
+1050 ELFKSNGYHGLNGRV

-1080 IDPEVFGGIGGDIF
+1080 IDPEIFGGIGGDIF
-1094 PRPISYIL
+1094 PRPISFIL
-1102 GLSLTF
+1102 GLSLNF

>member
-1 MKQVNI
+1 MMQVNI
-7 RIPFRILT
+7 RIPIRILT

-30 TVNGLVQD
+30 TVNGIVKD

-45 GATVRVVGTQI
+45 GASVRVVGTQQ
-56 GTATDFDGLFT
+56 GTVTDFDGLFT
-67 LEGVPQGAKLLISSV
+67 LEGVPQGAKLQISSI
-82 GYEDQEVTAAGNV
+82 GYDTHEVTAASDLV
-95 VVTLAESTQMLEN
+95 ITLAESTQMLQN

-241 GRRGQTPQV
+241 GRRGQAPQV

-266 VMSGDEY
+266 VMNGDEY
-273 RDFVA
+273 RAFV
-278 KIFEGNTR
+278 KDIFKGDTR
-286 AGNVMGYAWRNAID
+286 EENA
-300 ADGKAQRVDMINTVN
+300 
-315 NGKLTRY
+315 L
-322 GVSDIALPAGW
+322 S
-333 SWVEGEGNSGIVNPL
+333 L
-348 LGDANTDW
+348 LGNADTDW

-372 VAGSVGQ
+372 IAGSVGTF
-379 ILPYRLSAG
+379 LPYRVSAG
-388 YTDQQGILKTS
+388 FTDQQGILKTS

-410 NPSLFDDHLTLNLNG
+410 NPSLFDDHLTFNLNG

-434 ADGGAVGNAVRMDP
+434 ADTGAVGNAVRMDP

-469 GGYFEWLQVN
+469 GGYFEWLQLN
-479 NADPAWPYTKNTNAP
+479 GSDSAWPYTKNTNAP

-540 GGNGHNISTN
+540 GGNGHNISAN
-550 VSNTSNYW
+550 ISNTSNYW
-558 GNTSWYTQ
+558 GNNSYYTQ

-613 TNSALVFTATDAENG
+613 SNSALVFTPADAENG
-628 ALIVTPGQ
+628 GLIVTPGQ
-636 WIPSARYNIDQSKAG
+636 WVPAIRYNIDQSKAG

-658 YRQNNGLGYRTENYL
+658 YYQNNGLGYRTENYL

-683 YDSRYL
+683 YANRYL
-689 LTFTMRYDG
+689 LTFTTRYDG

-713 FAWKLNEEAAL
+713 FAWKINEEDFM
-724 KDGPFSDL
+724 KDGAFSDL

-764 AFYDVSGD
+764 SFYDITGD

-777 PNVYNPELTW
+777 PNVYNPELKW
-787 ETTTTTNVG
+787 ETTTTTNIG
-796 LDWGVM
+796 LDWGIM

-843 RNTGIEFSLNW
+843 RNTGIEFALNW

-859 TDLLWTID
+859 NDLLWTID

-880 ISDDPD
+880 INDDPD
-886 YIVTTGSI
+886 YIVKTGSI

-904 VGHPASSFYV
+904 VGYPASSFYV

-926 ESQVVDRNADGVISD
+926 ESQVVDRNGDGVISD

-991 TSTASVF
+991 TSNASVF

-1017 WKTYDNYAIFSDYW
+1017 WKTYDNFAIFSDYW

-1037 LKCDNITLGYSFN
+1037 LKCDNITLGYSFAN
-1050 GLLKHGSYNGIGGRI
+1050 LFKTGGYHGLSGRI

-1102 GLSLTF
+1102 GLSLSF

>member
-30 TVNGLVQD
+30 TVNGIVKD

-45 GATVRVVGTQI
+45 GASVRVVGTQQ
-56 GTATDFDGLFT
+56 GTVTDFDGLFT
-67 LEGVPQGAKLLISSV
+67 LEGVPQGAKLQITSI
-82 GYEDQEVTAAGNV
+82 GYEDHEVTAGTDLV
-95 VVTLAESTQMLEN
+95 ITLAESTQMLEN

-123 GSVTAL
+123 GSVAAL

-165 ATIRIRGGSSLNA
+165 ATIRVRGGSSLNA
-178 SNNPLVVIDGIAM
+178 SNNPLIVIDGIAM
-191 DNNGVSGISN
+191 DNNGVSGLSN

-241 GRRGQTPQV
+241 GRRGQRPSV

-256 TWSMKKKTID
+256 TWSKKKKTID

-273 RDFVA
+273 RDFVK
-278 KIFEGNTR
+278 KIFAGNTR
-286 AGNVMGYAWRNAID
+286 EENA
-300 ADGKAQRVDMINTVN
+300 
-315 NGKLTRY
+315 L
-322 GVSDIALPAGW
+322 S
-333 SWVEGEGNSGIVNPL
+333 L
-348 LGDANTDW
+348 LGKANTDW
-356 QNEIYR
+356 QEEIYR
-362 TALSHDHNLT
+362 TAFSHDHNLT
-372 VAGSVGQ
+372 VAGSLGQ
-379 ILPYRLSAG
+379 YLPYRVSAG
-388 YTDQQGILKTS
+388 YTDQEGILKTS

-410 NPSLFDDHLTLNLNG
+410 NPSLFDDHLTFNLNG

-434 ADGGAVGNAVRMDP
+434 ADTGAVGNAVRMDP
-448 TQPIYGNRD
+448 TQPVYS
-457 ANGDG
+457 
-462 INDYAGV
+462 NDPMYAGV
-469 GGYFEWLQVN
+469 GGFFEWLQVN

-500 LDNHDNSGKTHSFI
+500 LNNHDNSGKTHSFI

-540 GGNGHNISTN
+540 GGNGHNISAN
-550 VSNTSNYW
+550 ISNTSNFW
-558 GNTSWYTQ
+558 GNNSYYTQ

-592 AGYEWQ
+592 LGYEWQ

-613 TNSALVFTATDAENG
+613 TNSGLFFTEADAENG
-628 ALIVTPGQ
+628 ALVVTPGQ
-636 WIPSARYNIDQSKAG
+636 WIPSARYNVGDSKAG

-683 YDSRYL
+683 YDNRYL
-689 LTFTMRYDG
+689 LTFTTRYDG
-698 SSRFKKHWALFPSAA
+698 SSRFKKHWAMFPSVAL
-713 FAWKLNEEAAL
+713 AWKLNEEAAL

-764 AFYDVSGD
+764 SYYDVAGD
-772 GSKAR
+772 GSKAK
-777 PNVYNPELTW
+777 PNVYNPELKW
-787 ETTTTTNVG
+787 ETTTTTNIG
-796 LDWGVM
+796 LDWGIM

-843 RNTGIEFSLNW
+843 RNTGIEFALNW

-859 TDLLWTID
+859 NDVLWTID
-867 YNLTYNSNKITEL
+867 YNLTYNSNKVLEL
-880 ISDDPD
+880 ISDDPS
-886 YIVTTGSI
+886 YFVTTGGI
-894 GINGTAQAHA
+894 GINGSAQAHVA
-904 VGHPASSFYV
+904 GYPSNSFYV

-920 QDGKPI
+920 QAGKPI
-926 ESQVVDRNADGVISD
+926 EGQVVDRNGDGVISD
-941 ADKYFYKS
+941 ADKYLYKS
-949 PAAPVTM
+949 PWAPVTM
-956 GLSSRLDW
+956 GLASRLDW
-964 KNWDFGFNLRAS
+964 KNWDFGFSLRAS

-991 TSTASVF
+991 VSPAAVF

-1011 ASVDLG
+1011 SSVEMG
-1017 WKTYDNYAIFSDYW
+1017 WQTYNNHAIFSDYW

-1050 GLLKHGSYNGIGGRI
+1050 NLFKHGSYNGVGGRI

-1094 PRPISYIL
+1094 PRPISFIA
-1102 GLSLTF
+1102 GLTLNF

>member
-30 TVNGLVQD
+30 TVNGIVKD

-45 GATVRVVGTQI
+45 GASVRVVGSQQ
-56 GTATDFDGLFT
+56 GTVTDFDGLFT
-67 LEGVPQGAKLLISSV
+67 LDGVPQGARLQISSI
-82 GYEDQEVTAAGNV
+82 GYETHEVAAASDMV
-95 VVTLAESTQMLEN
+95 ITLAESTQMLEN

-152 VSVTSNSG
+152 VSVTSNGG

-165 ATIRIRGGSSLNA
+165 ANIRIRGGSSLNA
-178 SNNPLVVIDGIAM
+178 SNNPLIVIDGIAM
-191 DNNGVSGISN
+191 DNNGVSGLSN

-241 GRRGQTPQV
+241 GRRGQRPSV

-256 TWSMKKKTID
+256 TWSKKKKTID

-273 RDFVA
+273 RDFV
-278 KIFEGNTR
+278 KEIFAGSTR
-286 AGNVMGYAWRNAID
+286 EDNA
-300 ADGKAQRVDMINTVN
+300 
-315 NGKLTRY
+315 L
-322 GVSDIALPAGW
+322 S
-333 SWVEGEGNSGIVNPL
+333 L
-348 LGDANTDW
+348 LGNANTDW

-362 TALSHDHNLT
+362 TAFSHDHNLT
-372 VAGSVGQ
+372 VSGSVGQ
-379 ILPYRLSAG
+379 ILPYRISAG
-388 YTDQQGILKTS
+388 FTDQQGILKTS

-410 NPSLFDDHLTLNLNG
+410 NPSFFDDHLTMNLSG
-425 KLAWTKSRW
+425 KMAWTKSRW
-434 ADGGAVGNAVRMDP
+434 ADTGAVGNAVRMDP
-448 TQPIYGNRD
+448 TQPIYSSDEKYN
-457 ANGDG
+457 
-462 INDYAGV
+462 GV
-469 GGYFEWLQVN
+469 GGYFEWLQPN
-479 NADPAWPYTKNTNAP
+479 GSDSAWPYTKNTNAP

-500 LDNHDNSGKTHSFI
+500 LDNHDNSGKTHTFI
-514 GSADIDYKIHGFED
+514 GTAEIDYKIHGFED

-540 GGNGHNISTN
+540 GGNGHNISAN

-558 GNTSWYTQ
+558 GNNSWYTQ

-613 TNSALVFTATDAENG
+613 TNSALFFTDADIENG
-628 ALIVTPGQ
+628 ALQVVPGT
-636 WIPSARYNIDQSKAG
+636 WIPAANYNVGDSKAG

-673 VSFFGRMNYS
+673 VSFFGRANYT
-683 YDSRYL
+683 YDNRYL

-713 FAWKLNEEAAL
+713 LAWKINEEAFL

-764 AFYDVSGD
+764 SYYDVAGD
-772 GSKAR
+772 GSKAK
-777 PNVYNPELTW
+777 PNVYNPELKW
-787 ETTTTTNVG
+787 ETTTTTNIG
-796 LDWGVM
+796 LDWGIM

-830 NFRNAFYKNIGSL
+830 NFKNAFYKNIGSL

-859 TDLLWTID
+859 NDLLWTID

-886 YIVTTGSI
+886 YFVTTGSI
-894 GINGTAQAHA
+894 GINGNAQAHV
-904 VGHPASSFYV
+904 VGHPSNSFFV
-914 YQQVYD
+914 YQQVYG

-926 ESQVVDRNADGVISD
+926 EGQVVDRNGDGVISD
-941 ADKYFYKS
+941 ADKYLYKS
-949 PAAPVTM
+949 PWAPVTM
-956 GLSSRLDW
+956 GLASRLDW
-964 KNWDFGFNLRAS
+964 KNWDLGFSLRAS
-976 IGNYMFNNVMQGYHN
+976 IGNYLFNNVMQGYHN
-991 TSTASVF
+991 VSPAAVF
-998 EEVSGFYL
+998 EEVGAFYL

-1011 ASVDLG
+1011 TSVEMG
-1017 WKTYDNYAIFSDYW
+1017 WQTYNNHANFSDYW

-1050 GLLKHGSYNGIGGRI
+1050 NLLKSGSYNGIGGRI
-1065 YGTVSNVFCITKYDG
+1065 YGSVSNVFCITKYDG

-1094 PRPISYIL
+1094 PRPISFIL
-1102 GLSLTF
+1102 GLSLNF

>member
-30 TVNGLVQD
+30 TVNGLVKD

-45 GATVRVVGTQI
+45 GATVRVEGTQM
-56 GTATDFDGLFT
+56 GTATDFDGNFT
-67 LEGVPQGAKLLISSV
+67 LEGVPQGAKLQISSV
-82 GYEDQEVTAAGNV
+82 GYDSQEVTAASFV
-95 VVTLAESTQMLEN
+95 EVTLTESTQMLEN

-191 DNNGVSGISN
+191 DNNGVSGVSN

-241 GRRGQTPQV
+241 GRRGQSPQV
-250 SYNGSV
+250 NYNGSV
-256 TWSMKKKTID
+256 TWSKKKKTID
-266 VMSGDEY
+266 VMDGDEY
-273 RDFVA
+273 RAFVRE
-278 KIFEGNTR
+278 IFAGSTR
-286 AGNVMGYAWRNAID
+286 EENA
-300 ADGKAQRVDMINTVN
+300 
-315 NGKLTRY
+315 L
-322 GVSDIALPAGW
+322 S
-333 SWVEGEGNSGIVNPL
+333 L
-348 LGDANTDW
+348 LGNANTDW
-356 QNEIYR
+356 QEEIYR

-372 VAGSVGQ
+372 VAGS
-379 ILPYRLSAG
+379 ISSYLPYRVSLG
-388 YTDQQGILKTS
+388 YTDQEGILKTS

-425 KLAWTKSRW
+425 KLAWTDSRW
-434 ADGGAVGNAVRMDP
+434 ADTGAVGNAVRMDP
-448 TQPIYGNRD
+448 TQPITSSD
-457 ANGDG
+457 PK
-462 INDYAGV
+462 YAGV
-469 GGYFEWLQVN
+469 GGYFDWMQVN
-479 NADPAWPYTKNTNAP
+479 NSDPAWPYTKNTNAP

-528 LRLHLTLGGDFT
+528 LRLHLTLGGDFS
-540 GGNGHNISTN
+540 GGNGHNISAN
-550 VSNTSNYW
+550 ISNTSNYW
-558 GNTSWYTQ
+558 GNTSYYTQ

-613 TNSALVFTATDAENG
+613 TNSALVFSASDAENG
-628 ALIVTPGQ
+628 ALIVNPGQ
-636 WIPSARYNIDQSKAG
+636 WIPAARYNIDQSKAG

-673 VSFFGRMNYS
+673 VSFFGRANYS

-689 LTFTMRYDG
+689 FTFTMRYDG

-764 AFYDVSGD
+764 SFYDLLGD
-772 GSKAR
+772 GSKAK
-777 PNVYNPELTW
+777 PNVYNPELKW
-787 ETTTTTNVG
+787 ETTTTTNIG
-796 LDWGVM
+796 LDWGIM

-843 RNTGIEFSLNW
+843 RNTGIEFSMNW

-904 VGHPASSFYV
+904 VDHPANSFYV

-926 ESQVVDRNADGVISD
+926 ESQVVDRNGDGVISD

-949 PAAPVTM
+949 PWAPVTM
-956 GLSSRLDW
+956 GLASRLDW
-964 KNWDFGFNLRAS
+964 KNWDFGFSLRAS

-991 TSTASVF
+991 VSPASVF

-1006 NNRPK
+1006 NNRPVK
-1011 ASVDLG
+1011 SVELG
-1017 WKTYDNYAIFSDYW
+1017 WQTYDNYAIFSDYW

-1037 LKCDNITLGYSFN
+1037 LKCDNITLGYSFGN
-1050 GLLKHGSYNGIGGRI
+1050 LLRTGGYHGMSGRI

-1094 PRPISYIL
+1094 PRPISFIL
-1102 GLSLTF
+1102 GLSLNF

>member
-15 LVMGLFLSL
+15 LLMGLFLSL

-30 TVNGLVQD
+30 TVNGIVKD

-45 GATVRVVGTQI
+45 GATVRVVGTQM

-67 LEGVPQGAKLLISSV
+67 LDGVPQGAKLLVSSV
-82 GYEDQEVTAAGNV
+82 GYEDHEVTASSEMV
-95 VVTLAESTQMLEN
+95 ITLAESTQMLEN

-152 VSVTSNSG
+152 VSVTSNGG

-165 ATIRIRGGSSLNA
+165 ASIRIRGGSSLNA
-178 SNNPLVVIDGIAM
+178 SNNPLIVIDGIAM

-201 PLSLVNPQ
+201 PLSMVNPQ

-241 GRRGQTPQV
+241 GRRGQAPQV

-273 RDFVA
+273 RDFV
-278 KIFEGNTR
+278 KEIFADNTR
-286 AGNVMGYAWRNAID
+286 EQNA
-300 ADGKAQRVDMINTVN
+300 
-315 NGKLTRY
+315 L
-322 GVSDIALPAGW
+322 S
-333 SWVEGEGNSGIVNPL
+333 L
-348 LGDANTDW
+348 LGNANTDW
-356 QNEIYR
+356 QSEIYR
-362 TALSHDHNLT
+362 TAFSHDHNLT

-379 ILPYRLSAG
+379 YLPYRISAG

-399 DFKRYTVALNL
+399 DYKRYTVALNL
-410 NPSLFDDHLTLNLNG
+410 NPSLFNDHLTINLSG

-434 ADGGAVGNAVRMDP
+434 ADTGAVGNAVRMDP
-448 TQPIYGNRD
+448 TQPIYSSDEKYN
-457 ANGDG
+457 
-462 INDYAGV
+462 GV
-469 GGYFEWLQVN
+469 GGYFEWLQPN
-479 NADPAWPYTKNTNAP
+479 GSDSAWPYTKNTNAP

-514 GSADIDYKIHGFED
+514 GTAEVDYKIHGFED

-540 GGNGHNISTN
+540 GGNGHNISAN
-550 VSNTSNYW
+550 ISNTSNYW
-558 GNTSWYTQ
+558 GNNSWYTQ
-566 SKENLQLSTY
+566 SKENLQLSAY

-613 TNSALVFTATDAENG
+613 TNSALFFTDADIENG
-628 ALIVTPGQ
+628 ALQVVPGM
-636 WIPSARYNIDQSKAG
+636 WIPAANYNVGDSKAG

-673 VSFFGRMNYS
+673 VSFFGRANYS
-683 YDSRYL
+683 YNNRYL

-713 FAWKLNEEAAL
+713 LAWKISEEDFM

-764 AFYDVSGD
+764 SFYDIAGD
-772 GSKAR
+772 GSKAK
-777 PNVYNPELTW
+777 PNVYNPELKW
-787 ETTTTTNVG
+787 ETTTTTNIG
-796 LDWGVM
+796 LDWGIM
-802 NQRLSGSIDWYYRK
+802 NQRLTGSIDWYYRK

-830 NFRNAFYKNIGSL
+830 NFKNAFYKNIGSL

-859 TDLLWTID
+859 NDLLWTID

-886 YIVTTGSI
+886 YFVTTGSI
-894 GINGTAQAHA
+894 GINGNAQAHV
-904 VGHPASSFYV
+904 VGHPSNSFYV
-914 YQQVYD
+914 YQQVYG

-926 ESQVVDRNADGVISD
+926 EGQVVDRNGDGVISD
-941 ADKYFYKS
+941 ADKYLYKS
-949 PAAPVTM
+949 PWAPVTM
-956 GLSSRLDW
+956 GLASRLDW
-964 KNWDFGFNLRAS
+964 KNWDFGFSLRAS
-976 IGNYMFNNVMQGYHN
+976 IGNYLFNNVMQGYHN
-991 TSTASVF
+991 VSPAAVF
-998 EEVSGFYL
+998 EEVGAFYL
-1006 NNRPK
+1006 NNRPRK
-1011 ASVDLG
+1011 SVEMG
-1017 WKTYDNYAIFSDYW
+1017 WQTYNNHANFSDYW

-1037 LKCDNITLGYSFN
+1037 LKCDNITLGYSFSDLFKSGGYH
-1050 GLLKHGSYNGIGGRI
+1050 GLGGRV

-1094 PRPISYIL
+1094 PRPISFIL
-1102 GLSLTF
+1102 GLSLNF

>member
-1 MKQVNI
+1 MPCFNCLKTAIWSLFRCYHDYWMSRADNYKLIDYQHNINFKNFKMKQVNI
-7 RIPFRILT
+7 RIPSRILT

-30 TVNGLVQD
+30 TVNGLVKD
-38 ATGEPVI
+38 ATGEPII
-45 GATVRVVGTQI
+45 GASVRVVGTQQ
-56 GTATDFDGLFT
+56 GTVTDFDGLFT
-67 LEGVPQGAKLLISSV
+67 LEGVPQGAKLQITSV
-82 GYEDQEVTAAGNV
+82 GYEDHEVTAASDLV
-95 VVTLAESTQMLEN
+95 ITMAESTQMLQN

-123 GSVTAL
+123 GSVAAL

-137 VVVSAQDMLGGKVAG
+137 VIVSAQDMLGGKVAG

-201 PLSLVNPQ
+201 PLSMVNPQ

-241 GRRGQTPQV
+241 GRRGQRPAV

-266 VMSGDEY
+266 VMDGDEY
-273 RDFVA
+273 RAFVK
-278 KIFEGNTR
+278 KIF
-286 AGNVMGYAWRNAID
+286 AGNSREENA
-300 ADGKAQRVDMINTVN
+300 
-315 NGKLTRY
+315 L
-322 GVSDIALPAGW
+322 S
-333 SWVEGEGNSGIVNPL
+333 L
-348 LGDANTDW
+348 LGNANTNW

-372 VAGSVGQ
+372 VAGSVGDY
-379 ILPYRLSAG
+379 LPYRLSAG

-410 NPSLFDDHLTLNLNG
+410 NPSLFNDHLTFNLNG

-434 ADGGAVGNAVRMDP
+434 ADTGAVGNAVRMDP
-448 TQPIYGNRD
+448 TQPVYS
-457 ANGDG
+457 
-462 INDYAGV
+462 NDPMYAGV

-540 GGNGHNISTN
+540 GGNGHNISAN
-550 VSNTSNYW
+550 ISNTSNYW
-558 GNTSWYTQ
+558 GNTSYYTQ

-584 DKHHFDIM
+584 DLHHFDIM

-613 TNSALVFTATDAENG
+613 TNSALFFTASDAENG
-628 ALIVTPGQ
+628 ALQVAPGV
-636 WIPSARYNIDQSKAG
+636 WIPKATYNVGDSKAG

-658 YRQNNGLGYRTENYL
+658 YRQNNGKGYRTENYL

-683 YDSRYL
+683 YASRYL

-713 FAWKLNEEAAL
+713 FAWKINEEDFM

-755 YVMSNGSMG
+755 YVMSNGGMG
-764 AFYDVSGD
+764 SFYDLLGD
-772 GSKAR
+772 GSKAK
-777 PNVYNPELTW
+777 PNVYNPALKW
-787 ETTTTTNVG
+787 ETTTTTNIG
-796 LDWGVM
+796 LDWGIM

-830 NFRNAFYKNIGSL
+830 NFKNAFYKNIGSL
-843 RNTGIEFSLNW
+843 RNTGIEFTLNW

-859 TDLLWTID
+859 NDLLWTID
-867 YNLTYNSNKITEL
+867 YNLTYNSNKILEL

-886 YIVTTGSI
+886 YFVTTGGI
-894 GINGTAQAHA
+894 GINGSAQAHVA
-904 VGHPASSFYV
+904 GYPSNSFYV

-920 QDGKPI
+920 QNGKPI
-926 ESQVVDRNADGVISD
+926 ENQVVDRNGDGVISD
-941 ADKYFYKS
+941 ADKYLYKS
-949 PAAPVTM
+949 PWAPVTM
-956 GLSSRLDW
+956 GLASRLDW
-964 KNWDFGFNLRAS
+964 KNWDLGFSLRAS

-991 TSTASVF
+991 VSPASVF

-1006 NNRPK
+1006 NNRPR
-1011 ASVDLG
+1011 ASVEMG
-1017 WKTYDNYAIFSDYW
+1017 WQTYDNKSIFSDYW

-1050 GLLKHGSYNGIGGRI
+1050 NLLKHGSYNGVGGRI
-1065 YGTVSNVFCITKYDG
+1065 YGSVSNVFCITKYDG

-1094 PRPISYIL
+1094 PRPISFIL
-1102 GLSLTF
+1102 GLSLNF